1 MIVQIFLRQRLFFG
15 TIEHLPC
22 RLTAWHVVENEEMQ
36 GEGARES
43 YYMIAESRKKK
54 KSYSQ
59 QEISLQ

>member
-22 RLTAWHVVENEEMQ
+22 RLTAWHVVENEEMR
-36 GEGARES
+36 GEGGRENH
-43 YYMIAESRKKK
+43 YKIAESRKKNT
-54 KSYSQ
+54 SYSQ